1 VSVGPPTPRHPPP
14 GPPASE
20 RGPALL
26 VSGLVKRYGDRTVLD
41 SLDLMAERGA
51 VTAVLGPN
59 GAGKTTTVEICE
71 GLRSPD
77 AGTVTV
83 LGRPP
88 RDASLRPRV
97 GVMLQE
103 GGIYGSVTARE
114 ALRHAASLYR
124 NAHPVSDLV
133 DALGLGEVASLPAR
147 RLSGGQRQR
156 LGVALAIVGRP
167 ELVFLDEP
175 TAGLDPQSRRAVW
188 DLIDALRHAGVAVV
202 LTTHYLEEAEQL
214 ADHAVIVDHGRAI
227 AAGRPHELAAG
238 ASTTTLRFTA
248 VARLDVSGLTRRLPP
263 GSTAREIT
271 PGTYVVTAPELP
283 DALTQVLSW
292 CAENGVSPTSISSEQ
307 RTLEDVFLDLT
318 GEGLRP

>member
-1 VSVGPPTPRHPPP
+1 
-14 GPPASE
+14 
-20 RGPALL
+20 
-26 VSGLVKRYGDRTVLD
+26 VSGLVKRYGDRTVVD
-41 SLDLMAERGA
+41 SLDLSAERGA

-59 GAGKTTTVEICE
+59 GAGKTTTIEICE
-71 GLRSPD
+71 GLRSAD
-77 AGTVTV
+77 AGTVKV

-103 GGIYGSVTARE
+103 GGIYGSVTACE
-114 ALRHAASLYR
+114 ALGHAASLYR
-124 NAHPVSDLV
+124 HPHSVSDLI
-133 DALGLGEVASLPAR
+133 DALGLGEVASLPSR

-188 DLIDALRHAGVAVV
+188 DLIDSLRQAGVAVV

-227 AAGRPHELAAG
+227 AAGRPAELVVG
-238 ASTTTLRFTA
+238 ASTATLRFTA
-248 VARLDVSGLTRRLPP
+248 DPQLDLSGLTAQLPR
-263 GSTAREIT
+263 GSTVAETT
-271 PGTYVVTAPELP
+271 PGTYVVTAPRLS
-283 DALTQVLSW
+283 DAMALVSRW
-292 CAENGVSPTSISSEQ
+292 CAESEVVPTSISSEQ

-318 GEGLRP
+318 GEELRP